1 MLLEVKNL
9 KKTFFLQG
17 VSKSQGKEVHALYDV
32 SFSIK
37 KGETI
42 GVVGESGSGK
52 TTLGKVIAKLLPP
65 TSGEIIWKEKDITNI
80 SEKKNLSFRKEMQ
93 IIFQDPFSSLNPRWK
108 VGSIIGEG
116 LKNLTLNINKDTL
129 EHEVL
134 NVMKLVGLDQEMIN
148 SYPHEFSGGQRQRI
162 AIARA
167 ILLKPEFII
176 CDEIVSALDVS
187 IRGLIIN
194 LLKDLK
200 DKFSLTYFFISHD
213 IKLTNMISDRIFIMK
228 SGKIV
233 EILENG
239 DIERIACHPYTRSL
253 LEAVP
258 TLQKV

>member
-9 KKTFFLQG
+9 KKTFFLQSG
-17 VSKSQGKEVHALYDV
+17 SKSHKTEVHALDDI

-52 TTLGKVIAKLLPP
+52 TTLGKVISKLLPP
-65 TSGEIIWKEKDITNI
+65 SSGKIIWKNKDITNI
-80 SEKKNLSFRKEMQ
+80 CKHKNFRKEMQ
-93 IIFQDPFSSLNPRWK
+93 VIFQDPFSSLNPRWK

-116 LKNLTLNINKDTL
+116 MRNLTLSLTKDKVKN
-129 EHEVL
+129 EVL
-134 NVMKLVGLDQEMIN
+134 NIMKLVGLDSEMIN

-167 ILLKPEFII
+167 IILKPELII

-187 IRGLIIN
+187 IRGVIIN

-200 DKFSLTYFFISHD
+200 DKFALTYFFISHD

-228 SGKIV
+228 SGEIV
-233 EILENG
+233 EILEKG
-239 DIERIACHPYTRSL
+239 DMEKTACHPYTRSL
-253 LEAVP
+253 LDAVP
-258 TLQKV
+258 TLIRG